1 MEGARLSYLYL
12 FGLLISIFGL
22 ALIDQRHKLAFAK
35 SARYFCVILV
45 SIIFFLTWDYAG
57 ISLGIFFRGQTELLS
72 GFLLSTELPLEEF
85 FFLIV
90 LSYTALLLLK
100 TFVRLENKRSKP

>member
-1 MEGARLSYLYL
+1 MEGAQLSYLYL
-12 FGLLISIFGL
+12 IALLVSIFGL
-22 ALIDQRHKLAFAK
+22 ALLDHRHKLAFAK
-35 SARYFCVILV
+35 SARYFCVILF
-45 SIIFFLTWDYAG
+45 SLIFFLTWDFAG

-72 GFLLSTELPLEEF
+72 GFLLSTELPLEEL

>member
-1 MEGARLSYLYL
+1 MEGAQLSYLYL
-12 FGLLISIFGL
+12 IALLASIFGL
-22 ALIDQRHKLAFAK
+22 ALLDHRHKLAFAK
-35 SARYFCVILV
+35 SARYFCVILF
-45 SIIFFLTWDYAG
+45 SLIFFLTWDFAG

-72 GFLLSTELPLEEF
+72 GFLLSTELPLEEL